1 MSVATA
7 KLITTRKVKLMNRM
21 TEWQVGG
28 YLMNGEAFKV
38 VVSALY
44 GYEAMKKATAL
55 VGVIKAGSAIR
66 INEKVGN

>member
-1 MSVATA
+1 
-7 KLITTRKVKLMNRM
+7 MNRM

-38 VVSALY
+38 VVSAYY
-44 GYEAMKKATAL
+44 GEQAMKKATAL

-66 INEKVGN
+66 INEK

>member
-1 MSVATA
+1 MSVATDKV
-7 KLITTRKVKLMNRM
+7 KLTKGKLMNRM

-38 VVSALY
+38 VVTALY

-55 VGVIKAGSAIR
+55 VGVIKSGSAIR

>member
-1 MSVATA
+1 
-7 KLITTRKVKLMNRM
+7 MNRM

-28 YLMNGEAFKV
+28 YLMNSEAFKV

>member
-1 MSVATA
+1 MGFRRNQV
-7 KLITTRKVKLMNRM
+7 KDRKMNRM

-38 VVSALY
+38 IVSAYY
-44 GYEAMKKATAL
+44 GEQAMKKATAL

-66 INEKVGN
+66 INEK